1 MKTQLS
7 KFAAPGRIAFRDG
20 PVAPIAVVVSP
31 YGSAEV
37 SLYGG
42 HVLSYRP
49 VGHSPVLWL
58 AESAKSIAP
67 GKAIRGGIPV
77 CWPWFGSF
85 HPAGLPNHGFARTQT
100 WSVVSTEY
108 EKDTTSLTLGL
119 ASSEETRALW
129 PHDFLLRLTV
139 TVGPAL
145 VVMLETENTGATPFA
160 ITEALHSYFRVR
172 DIANATVSG
181 FDGQPYLDKAPGGAD
196 SVQSGP
202 VAFTGD
208 TDRIYARHASTAI
221 VNDPGVGRRI
231 SIEKTGSAATV
242 VWNPGAAKGDA
253 MGDME
258 QGDWR
263 RFVCVETANAGAE
276 PILVAPGAK
285 HALTATITSVLLD
298 KDGNPMKGREER
310 IEAPSRQ

>member
-1 MKTQLS
+1 MQLD

-20 PVAPIAVVVSP
+20 PLSPVAVVVSP

-77 CWPWFGSF
+77 CWPWFGAA
-85 HPAGLPNHGFARTQT
+85 PRAGLPNHGFARTQI

-108 EKDTTSLTLGL
+108 EKDTTSITLGL
-119 ASSEETRALW
+119 VPTDATRALW
-129 PHDFLLRLTV
+129 PHDFLLQLTV

-145 VVMLETENTGATPFA
+145 VLTLETENTGAAPFA

-172 DIANATVSG
+172 DVAGVSVMG
-181 FDGQPYLDKAPGGAD
+181 LDGQPYFDKAPGGVD

-202 VAFTGD
+202 IAFAGEV
-208 TDRIYARHASTAI
+208 DRIYARHSSAAI

-242 VWNPGAAKGDA
+242 VWNPAAGKGDA
-253 MGDME
+253 MADMA

-263 RFVCVETANAGAE
+263 RFVCVETANAGAG
-276 PILVAPGAK
+276 PIEVAPGAK
-285 HALTATITSVLLD
+285 HAVTATIASILLD
-298 KDGNPMKGREER
+298 KDGNPIKGREER
-310 IEAPSRQ
+310 IDVPSR